1 MELQQFKYD
10 NKIVKY
16 FIIATVIFG
25 LVGML
30 VGILIAT
37 QLFLPEANFGLQYTT
52 FGRIRPLHT
61 NAIIFAFVG
70 NAMFAGVYYSMQRLL
85 KTRMFS
91 DFLSYLHF
99 WGWQL
104 IILAAAIT
112 LPLGLTTSKE
122 YAELEWPIDI
132 AITIIWVVFGINMIG
147 TIIKRR
153 ERHMYVAMW
162 TCL

>member
-70 NAMFAGVYYSMQRLL
+70 NA
-85 KTRMFS
+85 
-91 DFLSYLHF
+91 
-99 WGWQL
+99 
-104 IILAAAIT
+104 
-112 LPLGLTTSKE
+112 
-122 YAELEWPIDI
+122 
-132 AITIIWVVFGINMIG
+132 
-147 TIIKRR
+147 
-153 ERHMYVAMW
+153 
-162 TCL
+162 